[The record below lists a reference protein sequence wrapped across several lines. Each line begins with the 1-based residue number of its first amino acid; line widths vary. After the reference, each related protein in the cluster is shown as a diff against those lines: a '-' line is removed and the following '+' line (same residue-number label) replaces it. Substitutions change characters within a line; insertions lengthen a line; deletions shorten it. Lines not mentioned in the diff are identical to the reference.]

1 MFILFEKR
9 SDKKIFCTHK
19 NVDKYEHENV
29 DNYGHENVDN
39 YGWPCAF
46 ISQPMLHVTTPF
58 NIHIKDQGAL
68 KSIH

>member
-19 NVDKYEHENV
+19 NVDKYRHENV

-39 YGWPCAF
+39 YG
-46 ISQPMLHVTTPF
+46 
-58 NIHIKDQGAL
+58 
-68 KSIH
+68 